1 MDRQEAMAATKDL
14 IERLAPLLPN
24 EEEAEFI
31 ARSAQAGEPGVA
43 LGELTAAL
51 VDERTPV
58 SSADRDRLRTLLA
71 RYGEPTEDA
80 ERLNVGR

>member
-31 ARSAQAGEPGVA
+31 TSAAWAGEPGVA
-43 LGELTAAL
+43 LGELAAAL
-51 VDERTPV
+51 ADERTPI
-58 SSADRDRLRTLLA
+58 SSADQDQLRTLLA
-71 RYGEPTEDA
+71 RYGEPTEDI
-80 ERLNVGR
+80 ERLNIGR